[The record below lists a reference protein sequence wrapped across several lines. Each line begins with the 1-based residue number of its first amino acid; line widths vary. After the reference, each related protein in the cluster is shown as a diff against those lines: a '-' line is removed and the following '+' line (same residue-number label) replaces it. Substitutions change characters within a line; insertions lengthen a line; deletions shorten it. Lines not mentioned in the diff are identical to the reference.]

1 MKNLFWSADTSIKKK
16 KKKKLLIKSISG
28 NKRETSLEF
37 HDPEKVTF
45 NFSSYTLWDS
55 EKGLLS
61 INFRFALL
69 PTKIDFAD
77 FLVQFELLCRNIL
90 EFILPSEKRDPL
102 NLNNKLKHLCFSTL
116 NCYNFGKVHTNLTES
131 KCKFL
136 KELIQCKELVIQ
148 KADKGNTVVI
158 TDRENY
164 VKGIESLLSGN
175 SKFKPLNIDKD
186 KWLNYSVNLEKKL
199 KEHFK
204 TSKNNKK
211 I

>member
-1 MKNLFWSADTSIKKK
+1 MQARPKKK
-16 KKKKLLIKSISG
+16 KKKKILLVKRIPG
-28 NKRETSLEF
+28 NKPGTSLEF

-45 NFSSYTLWDS
+45 NFSSYTLSDS
-55 EKGLLS
+55 EKGFLS
-61 INFRFALL
+61 TNFRFALL

-77 FLVQFELLCRNIL
+77 FLVQFELLYCNIL

-102 NLNNKLKHLCFSTL
+102 NLNNELKHFCFSTL
-116 NCYNFGKVHTNLTES
+116 NCYNFGKVNTNLTES
-131 KCKFL
+131 ECKFL

-164 VKGIESLLSGN
+164 VKGTESLLSGN
-175 SKFKPLNIDKD
+175 SKFKPLNIDKS

-199 KEHFK
+199 KEPFK

-211 I
+211 M